1 MYVTQVVVVINGLQK
16 RTKTMNLTAFLSNI
30 RSKINMVEDPMVRKG
45 LLQTVKDF
53 EKCTSDTFKAYLKKN
68 TDE

>member
-1 MYVTQVVVVINGLQK
+1 
-16 RTKTMNLTAFLSNI
+16 MNLPAFLSNI

-53 EKCTSDTFKAYLKKN
+53 EKCTSDTFNEYLRK
-68 TDE
+68 DSD

>member
-1 MYVTQVVVVINGLQK
+1 
-16 RTKTMNLTAFLSNI
+16 MNLTAFLSNI